1 MDLINEFIK
10 TGDSLVLSNLEKN
23 LYELNRF
30 DKEYWNFLILNSNLK
45 EELIID
51 NLDYINIELL
61 IKNQNLT
68 SKILLEEDFWNKIY
82 ELKLFNLIIKYQN
95 LNIDILN
102 KIIDL
107 NSDLDWDIL
116 CQYQNLTIDI
126 MEKYKEKI
134 NWNIIS
140 ENQFMTI
147 EFIIA
152 NKDLINWEELGTNS
166 KIQFLL
172 NETFLELFKDY
183 NLWAALIW
191 SKNITNE
198 YVIDNLD
205 KLSKDQI
212 LELLEVRK
220 LSEEN
225 IKDIIIKYGDIDGIY
240 SAILEGQNIS
250 LEFINENFDKLNFDD
265 IITNQNINYDFIIK
279 FKDIN
284 CLKKLSYNDNLDEE
298 LILKIYENINEFKDE
313 FDWDYISEYIDL
325 SESTIKIIKEL
336 NMSKLIEKKINSY

>member
-1 MDLINEFIK
+1 MGGI
-10 TGDSLVLSNLEKN
+10 
-23 LYELNRF
+23 R
-30 DKEYWNFLILNSNLK
+30 
-45 EELIID
+45 
-51 NLDYINIELL
+51 
-61 IKNQNLT
+61 
-68 SKILLEEDFWNKIY
+68 
-82 ELKLFNLIIKYQN
+82 
-95 LNIDILN
+95 
-102 KIIDL
+102 
-107 NSDLDWDIL
+107 
-116 CQYQNLTIDI
+116 
-126 MEKYKEKI
+126 YK
-134 NWNIIS
+134 
-140 ENQFMTI
+140 F
-147 EFIIA
+147 
-152 NKDLINWEELGTNS
+152 

>member
-30 DKEYWNFLILNSNLK
+30 DKEYWNFLILNSNIK

>member
-30 DKEYWNFLILNSNLK
+30 DKEYWNFLILNSNIK

-68 SKILLEEDFWNKIY
+68 SKILLDEDFWNKIY

>member
-1 MDLINEFIK
+1 MDLISEFIK

-30 DKEYWNFLILNSNLK
+30 DKEYWNFLILNSNIK

-68 SKILLEEDFWNKIY
+68 SKILLDNDFWNKIC
-82 ELKLFNLIIKYQN
+82 EFKLFNLIIKYQN

-152 NKDLINWEELGTNS
+152 NKDLINWQELGTNS

-191 SKNITNE
+191 SKNITNK

-225 IKDIIIKYGDIDGIY
+225 IKDIILKYSDIDGIY

-265 IITNQNINYDFIIK
+265 IIMNQNIDYDFIIK

-336 NMSKLIEKKINSY
+336 NKCKLIEKKINSH

>member
-166 KIQFLL
+166 K
-172 NETFLELFKDY
+172 Y
-183 NLWAALIW
+183 NF
-191 SKNITNE
+191 
-198 YVIDNLD
+198 Y
-205 KLSKDQI
+205 
-212 LELLEVRK
+212 
-220 LSEEN
+220 
-225 IKDIIIKYGDIDGIY
+225 
-240 SAILEGQNIS
+240 
-250 LEFINENFDKLNFDD
+250 
-265 IITNQNINYDFIIK
+265 
-279 FKDIN
+279 
-284 CLKKLSYNDNLDEE
+284 
-298 LILKIYENINEFKDE
+298 
-313 FDWDYISEYIDL
+313 
-325 SESTIKIIKEL
+325 
-336 NMSKLIEKKINSY
+336 